1 VIVYDST
8 VSERYAQALF
18 NVAHRQG
25 AHQGLLDEVLEMLKL
40 FKSKSRLRS
49 FLEGPQVT
57 TEAKTELLK
66 NAFEGKIS
74 PVLFQL
80 LNLLL
85 LKGRIEY
92 VEPILQRFRILVER
106 SQGIYEANVW
116 TAKPLGD
123 DQKNLLQST
132 LEKYTSNRLRIQFYQ
147 DPSLIGGV
155 RFMYGDTLID
165 DSVKGKLER
174 LRHHLEGAASI

>member
-18 NVAHRQG
+18 NVAQRQG
-25 AHQGLLDEVLEMLKL
+25 SQHALLDEVLELLKL
-40 FKSKSRLRS
+40 FTAKSRLRS

-57 TEAKTELLK
+57 TEAKTNLLR
-66 NAFEGKIS
+66 NAFEGKVS
-74 PVLFQL
+74 PLMFQL
-80 LNLLL
+80 FNLLL

-116 TAKPLGD
+116 TARALGD
-123 DQKNLLQST
+123 DQRTLLQST

-174 LRHHLEGAASI
+174 LRHQLESAASA